1 MCCFTLD
8 DNQKRKKDEET
19 NILLL
24 LGADVPQGQT
34 SFVKVRCGK
43 MKINVCRLLI
53 EIKRTSGGRKVWWF
67 LRCTNSGFS
76 RGLNGRGGQQSG
88 SPRSLNVK
96 SAPVSV
102 SFRR

>member
-1 MCCFTLD
+1 MCCVTLD

-43 MKINVCRLLI
+43 MKINMCWLHI
-53 EIKRTSGGRKVWWF
+53 ELKSTSGGRKVWWF
-67 LRCTNSGFS
+67 QTIFKPWRYKLRVQSWFKWTGDNRAAHSG
-76 RGLNGRGGQQSG
+76 
-88 SPRSLNVK
+88 V
-96 SAPVSV
+96 
-102 SFRR
+102 